1 MTITKELAPIPEE
14 ISLFDNPSI
23 SKTKGFALARYSK
36 DMTLLQRR
44 MLAVALSQIQETDT
58 ADRSYNINVKELA
71 KLLHINAQTLS
82 RNISLAAKTMMDNNQ
97 TIYFE
102 KDDGWVNSVLID
114 SIERKDSYNFEIKF
128 GSKLMPI
135 LLEMKKK
142 YDIIY
147 SLKSTLFFKCKYS
160 HLLYDFLLAKA
171 AAMDK
176 PDDGLY
182 TVEIGARDLVE
193 ILGFKT
199 KTKKFLMSQ
208 FNVTAINPAIR
219 DINENSEIH
228 IEDDKATILRNKT
241 GIIGYIFRYTVK
253 ESQLSLVAAK
263 EQMKILNNIY
273 SPGDLPSW
281 ESLTEKMRKMGVS
294 ESLIKRIEFEDKTL
308 RTWKNIIYT
317 TIYGNDNPKYFNR
330 AYNEDYANQYSIQ
343 ELLEELERSKENKV
357 YRKKVEKEAEE
368 NSPALFPVDVEPKP
382 LDESKIQ
389 TEFFKKKIEEMKK
402 RKEEKREE

>member
-1 MTITKELAPIPEE
+1 MTLTKELAPIQEE

-58 ADRSYNINVKELA
+58 VDRSYNINVKELA
-71 KLLHINAQTLS
+71 KLLHIKPQTLS

-114 SIERKDSYNFEIKF
+114 SVERKNSYNFEIKF

-171 AAMDK
+171 AAMNK
-176 PDDGLY
+176 PEDNIY
-182 TVEIGARDLVE
+182 VVEIGANALVE

-199 KTKKFLMSQ
+199 KTKKYLMSQ
-208 FNVTAINPAIR
+208 LNVTAINPAIK

-228 IEDDKATILRNKT
+228 IEDDKVTILRDKT
-241 GIIGYIFRYTVK
+241 GIIGYIFRYTIK
-253 ESQLSLVAAK
+253 DSQLSLVAAK

-281 ESLTEKMRKMGVS
+281 ESLTHKMRKMGVS

-330 AYNEDYANQYSIQ
+330 AYSEDYANQFSIQ
-343 ELLEELERSKENKV
+343 ELLDELEHTKENKE
-357 YRKKVEKEAEE
+357 YRKKVKEEEKETI
-368 NSPALFPVDVEPKP
+368 PAFIPVDIEPEP
-382 LDESKIQ
+382 FDETKIQ
-389 TEFFKKKIEEMKK
+389 SEFFKRKIAER
-402 RKEEKREE
+402 RKNTEKDK